1 MPRAP
6 QSTSDVLG
14 RFCELRVERVL
25 GAGAYLSV
33 DGSGKSVLL
42 PGSQCPASAKPGD
55 MLSVFVYL
63 DSEDRPIATTRA
75 PKLELDEVA
84 FLEVTALTEFG
95 AFVDWGLP
103 KELLVP
109 FAKQTRELSVGRREP
124 IGLYLDSSGRLA
136 GTMRVAEMLSTDGAE
151 FALDEWV
158 KGEAWRKDPEIGL
171 FVIVERR
178 FVALLPNA
186 EPHQL
191 TRGEAA
197 SFRVSNRLED
207 GKLEL
212 SLRAHAHEQLAVDAD
227 TVLSGLTARP
237 SLRVGDRSSPEE
249 IRKLFGLSKKAFKR
263 AIGTLLK
270 SEALE
275 LDDDGWVK
283 LPRSR

>member
-1 MPRAP
+1 MRRAP
-6 QSTSDVLG
+6 RSIADVLG

-33 DGSGKSVLL
+33 DVGGKSILL
-42 PGSQCPASAKPGD
+42 PGSEYPATATPGD
-55 MLSVFVYL
+55 ELSVFVYL

-158 KGEAWRKDPEIGL
+158 EGEAWRKDPEIGL

-178 FVALLPNA
+178 FVALLPNS

-191 TRGEAA
+191 ARGEAA

-227 TVLSGLTARP
+227 KVLSGLTARP

-249 IRKLFGLSKKAFKR
+249 IRRLFGLSKKAFKR
-263 AIGTLLK
+263 AVGTLLK
-270 SEALE
+270 REALE
-275 LDDDGWVK
+275 LDDDGWLK